1 MDSHLRGQTAA
12 GASER
17 SGVFAAPR
25 SGTARWLGAG
35 VDYAWAWELQRSLAA
50 ARADGEAD
58 DALLLLEHAPVYTA
72 GRRSPPEHVI
82 GELGAPLAET
92 DRGGQTT
99 YHGPGQLV
107 GYPIVSLAEMG
118 WGPRRFLAAIEQALI
133 AALSEFGVAAW
144 REDGLAGVWTD
155 GGKVAAIGLKIARGV
170 AMHGFALNV
179 STDLRAYDAIVPC
192 GIADRPVTS
201 IAALIGRAPLLG
213 HAPDIRDAAVA
224 SASALGDALGIEWR
238 WE

>member
-1 MDSHLRGQTAA
+1 MQRSLAGEENHSAIRPAEAKAPHRA
-12 GASER
+12 GA
-17 SGVFAAPR
+17 
-25 SGTARWLGAG
+25 ARWLGAD
-35 VDYAWAWELQRSLAA
+35 VDYAWAWALQRDLAA
-50 ARADGEAD
+50 ARADGEAED
-58 DALLLLEHAPVYTA
+58 TLLLLEHSPVYTA

-82 GELGAPLAET
+82 GELGAPLVET

-107 GYPIVSLAEMG
+107 GYPIVSLTEMG

-133 AALSEFGVAAW
+133 AALAEFGVAAW
-144 REDGLAGVWTD
+144 REDGLAGVWTN

-170 AMHGFALNV
+170 ATHGFALNV

-192 GIADRPVTS
+192 GITDRPTTS
-201 IAALIGRAPLLG
+201 VAELLGRAPTVRET
-213 HAPDIRDAAVA
+213 AFAVA
-224 SASALGDALGIEWR
+224 SALGAAFGIAWR